1 MEFKEAVMKRRSIR
15 KFKSDKI
22 PKKDIYDIVCMASF
36 APSSNHRQMW
46 RFIAITNREILG
58 KIKEAV
64 ENAIK
69 EIITWPEAKGKE
81 AIIKNIESSSN
92 FFVKAP
98 VVFAVLIEPYHPIID
113 NILKDHGLNQ
123 EEIKLLRFHVDVQS
137 VAAAIENLLLAATEK
152 GYGTCWM
159 GAPLIAAPKL
169 KEILK
174 IEKPWEL
181 LAFIPM
187 GISDQKVKPKKVK
200 KVSTILKFIE

>member
-58 KIKEAV
+58 KIKKAV